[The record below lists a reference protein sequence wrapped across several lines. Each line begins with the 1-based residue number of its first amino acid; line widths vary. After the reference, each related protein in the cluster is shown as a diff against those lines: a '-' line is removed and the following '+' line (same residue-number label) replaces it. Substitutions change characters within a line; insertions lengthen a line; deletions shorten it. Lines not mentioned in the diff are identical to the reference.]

1 MLTCAATPLSAKESS
16 IDAVAET
23 TANNYTYLSELDKYV
38 SVKDNKFILN
48 IPENV
53 DISQEVRYAAEQQI
67 AISNQKINENNL
79 TIDPNTKTAHTSS
92 ISPRK
97 WGKNDMQFGWNYVRV
112 YIDAGNLRLILA
124 GGVGAVGGALAALA
138 TTVGMGA
145 AIGGVTA
152 ILGIQASGVKDGIWF
167 DYNFFYQ
174 RVTDCGFQ

>member
-1 MLTCAATPLSAKESS
+1 
-16 IDAVAET
+16 
-23 TANNYTYLSELDKYV
+23 
-38 SVKDNKFILN
+38 
-48 IPENV
+48 
-53 DISQEVRYAAEQQI
+53 
-67 AISNQKINENNL
+67 
-79 TIDPNTKTAHTSS
+79 
-92 ISPRK
+92 
-97 WGKNDMQFGWNYVRV
+97 MQFGWNYVRV